1 MSVGPLAALKTSC
14 PVQDRGLDF
23 ALVRGH
29 TSGARPRLP
38 QCPLIQPEQSRRC
51 PAVAPPCRT
60 AGKAGRKQRNSQRNH
75 ARFIAGLHAPSPH
88 SANRYGSQTANANAA
103 RTQLSRMDFAAASSL
118 NRRGLASNVMGG
130 LRLDQSN
137 LGRSDCSLRVSLR
150 RAAGQSRLVMRRR
163 STRLGDIFGRRAG
176 LCGRLGPAGA
186 TQLLLEAGHVR
197 PLEADLSALI
207 IAYRE

>member
-1 MSVGPLAALKTSC
+1 MGRTTATPAVPPDPARAKPAMPGRERR
-14 PVQDRGLDF
+14 PVVQP
-23 ALVRGH
+23 
-29 TSGARPRLP
+29 ARPA
-38 QCPLIQPEQSRRC
+38 ESN
-51 PAVAPPCRT
+51 A
-60 AGKAGRKQRNSQRNH
+60 
-75 ARFIAGLHAPSPH
+75 
-88 SANRYGSQTANANAA
+88 TANATTPASLQAYLHQAHTRPTDMAHKLLTPTRRGRNSAA
-103 RTQLSRMDFAAASSL
+103 WTFAAASSL

-163 STRLGDIFGRRAG
+163 SMRLGDIFGRRAG